1 LAIFGFGM
9 FGPFREGRQTFAR
22 AAQAVT
28 ITSIPSFLGCMK
40 GLRVKA
46 AGDNLDEELELCADT
61 DDSRRMN
68 VRPDMPEDAIEAM
81 VARLDAAMSRVEGA
95 GRAMRTRVERAE
107 RAAMEARDS
116 DADRANLA
124 EALDQARGREALLQE
139 AAQTASDA
147 LDGAI
152 EDLRK
157 LMAEEG

>member
-1 LAIFGFGM
+1 
-9 FGPFREGRQTFAR
+9 
-22 AAQAVT
+22 
-28 ITSIPSFLGCMK
+28 
-40 GLRVKA
+40 
-46 AGDNLDEELELCADT
+46 
-61 DDSRRMN
+61 MN